1 MKYELTDLTNAW
13 EMLGHFGK
21 QEITFTMIREDENK
35 LNNILGLI
43 KSMPNF
49 NGKLNHIVA
58 NRLNYLIN
66 ELPKRY
72 YNEGNRNNGSY
83 LFDHITLKGDDTII
97 LRAVGIVNDD
107 LKETLNKVERL
118 VYIVG
123 KDMNADEHTV
133 KTEYYGYNMHETTIR
148 LWWD

>member
-1 MKYELTDLTNAW
+1 MRNANELINAW
-13 EMLGHFGK
+13 ETLGKYGK

-35 LNNILGLI
+35 LNNILELI

-58 NRLNYLIN
+58 NRLGYLIN
-66 ELPKRY
+66 NLPKRY
-72 YNEGNRNNGSY
+72 YNEGNPNNGSY

-97 LRAVGIVNDD
+97 LRTTGLVKDD
-107 LKETLNKVERL
+107 LQDTLNKVKRL
-118 VYIVG
+118 VNIVG
-123 KDMNADEHTV
+123 LDMNADEYTV
-133 KTEYYGYNMHETTIR
+133 KTEYYGYNMHETVIR

>member
-1 MKYELTDLTNAW
+1 MKNTNELINAW
-13 EMLGHFGK
+13 ETLGKFGK

-35 LNNILGLI
+35 LNNILELI

-58 NRLNYLIN
+58 NRLRYLI
-66 ELPKRY
+66 ETLPKRY
-72 YNEGNRNNGSY
+72 YNEGNPNNGSY

-97 LRAVGIVNDD
+97 LRTTGLVKDD
-107 LKETLNKVERL
+107 LKDTLDTVKRL
-118 VYIVG
+118 VNIVG
-123 KDMNADEHTV
+123 LDMNADERTV
-133 KTEYYGYNMHETTIR
+133 RTEYYGYNMHETVIR